1 MSTPGSPN
9 LLLMRQAVAA
19 APTGFQLP
27 ASCRFNSADTTSLK
41 RTLPVAGD
49 RKTWT
54 WSAWVKRSELGN
66 HQNLFSVFTGATDN
80 TGYIDCNFQ
89 PTDKLQ
95 IGGWTQVYL
104 RTTAVYRDPA
114 AWMHVV
120 VAVDT
125 TNSIAADRIKFF
137 VNGVRETAF
146 DTENQPAQ
154 DTEWPINADGAHG
167 IANNVYYTNTSQK
180 LNGYLSD
187 VQFVDGMALN
197 PANFGE
203 FSSTTGDF
211 NPKEFALQAVNDGT
225 TWSSKLSGSFDG
237 SNNAAKAFDGDLSTY
252 AYPAAGNTVTFTPD
266 DPIACTTLRVYTR
279 NDANGGGV
287 KVNGEYQGD
296 ITTTPTWYDY
306 TPDSHSITTIS
317 WRRES
322 SGSIGCQ
329 VYAIEINGV
338 LLIDDKTD
346 NSASINDGRVW
357 STYMSATGG
366 WLTTNTPDR
375 TFNGAIPNM
384 GNSGVSTYG
393 NDVGGT
399 ITFAPTGGIVY
410 KDKVELYT
418 DAGHNYTING
428 GSSQSFGPAS
438 GQTNGT

>member
-137 VNGVRETAF
+137 ENGV
-146 DTENQPAQ
+146 
-154 DTEWPINADGAHG
+154 
-167 IANNVYYTNTSQK
+167 
-180 LNGYLSD
+180 
-187 VQFVDGMALN
+187 
-197 PANFGE
+197 
-203 FSSTTGDF
+203 
-211 NPKEFALQAVNDGT
+211 
-225 TWSSKLSGSFDG
+225 
-237 SNNAAKAFDGDLSTY
+237 
-252 AYPAAGNTVTFTPD
+252 
-266 DPIACTTLRVYTR
+266 
-279 NDANGGGV
+279 
-287 KVNGEYQGD
+287 
-296 ITTTPTWYDY
+296 
-306 TPDSHSITTIS
+306 
-317 WRRES
+317 
-322 SGSIGCQ
+322 
-329 VYAIEINGV
+329 
-338 LLIDDKTD
+338 
-346 NSASINDGRVW
+346 
-357 STYMSATGG
+357 
-366 WLTTNTPDR
+366 
-375 TFNGAIPNM
+375 
-384 GNSGVSTYG
+384 
-393 NDVGGT
+393 
-399 ITFAPTGGIVY
+399 
-410 KDKVELYT
+410 
-418 DAGHNYTING
+418 
-428 GSSQSFGPAS
+428 
-438 GQTNGT
+438 